1 MIKKVYIQ
9 PVMAVLEADTEQ
21 QILAYSVHSE
31 GLDGDEL
38 GYDSNG
44 GNQSDA
50 WVRGNGRVNWDDDW
64 SK

>member
-21 QILAYSVHSE
+21 QILVNSVHTS
-31 GLDGDEL
+31 GLDDDL
-38 GYDSNG
+38 GYNG
-44 GNQSDA
+44 QSGNQSEA

-64 SK
+64 SN